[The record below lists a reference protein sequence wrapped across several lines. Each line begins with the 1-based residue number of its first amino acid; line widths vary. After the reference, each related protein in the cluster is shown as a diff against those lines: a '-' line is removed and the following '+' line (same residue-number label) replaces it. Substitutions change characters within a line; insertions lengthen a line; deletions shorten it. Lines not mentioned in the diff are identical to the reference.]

1 MPRQGG
7 IGSSLVKRSQP
18 KWRSLVVVFMEV
30 VMVVDMVVVLVLF
43 ELMMISLVVM
53 SMEVFE
59 FLWR

>member
-1 MPRQGG
+1 
-7 IGSSLVKRSQP
+7 
-18 KWRSLVVVFMEV
+18 MEV
-30 VMVVDMVVVLVLF
+30 VMVVGMVVVLILF

>member
-1 MPRQGG
+1 
-7 IGSSLVKRSQP
+7 
-18 KWRSLVVVFMEV
+18 MEV